1 MIEVENIFKTYYLGD
16 TIVNALNGINLSIR
30 KGEFTAIAGP
40 SGGGKT
46 TLLNSIGCLDS
57 FDSGSLKIEGQDIKS
72 FSDKQM
78 TIFRRE
84 NLGFIFQSFN
94 LIPVLTSFENIA
106 LPLTLLNFS
115 KKEIEERV
123 LFSLDRVGLVSK
135 KDRKPKELS
144 GGQQQRIAIARALV
158 KDPKLVLADE
168 PTANLDSK
176 TGKEILE
183 VMSKLN
189 EEEGVT
195 FIFSTHDQMV
205 MDVAHRIVYLQDGEI
220 VDSLRV

>member
-1 MIEVENIFKTYYLGD
+1 MIEVENIFKTYHLGD
-16 TIVNALNGINLSIR
+16 TVVNALNGINLEI
-30 KGEFTAIAGP
+30 KNGEFTAIAGP

-57 FDSGSLKIEGQDIKS
+57 FDSGSLRIGGQDINS
-72 FSDKQM
+72 FSESQM
-78 TIFRRE
+78 TNFRRE

-106 LPLTLLNFS
+106 LPLTLLGTP

-123 LFSLDRVGLVSK
+123 LSALERVGLTSK
-135 KDRKPKELS
+135 KDRKPRELS

-158 KDPKLVLADE
+158 KGPKLVLADE

-176 TGKEILE
+176 IGKEILE
-183 VMSKLN
+183 VMLRLN

-195 FIFSTHDQMV
+195 FIFSTHDKMV
-205 MDVAHRIVYLQDGEI
+205 MDIARRIVYLQDGEI
-220 VDSLRV
+220 VDSLKV